1 MKYLAECKP
10 DTLLVKLLTGQAV
23 DHRGGKA
30 RLIKRMI
37 RSSEQSKGLIDEDPQ
52 SPQPPLIKR
61 FRLLHDEQTLRLK
74 VYEDENGNK
83 LIMLS
88 PNLEE
93 WIIGSAREAGL
104 MLESYGLPDKAGDLH
119 RVINLDLERFQKL
132 VLDLRDKSSR
142 MKALSRILRDS

>member
-30 RLIKRMI
+30 RLIKMMI

-88 PNLEE
+88 PSPEE
-93 WIIGSAREAGL
+93 WILGSAREAGL
-104 MLESYGLPDKAGDLH
+104 MLESYGLPG
-119 RVINLDLERFQKL
+119 
-132 VLDLRDKSSR
+132 
-142 MKALSRILRDS
+142 